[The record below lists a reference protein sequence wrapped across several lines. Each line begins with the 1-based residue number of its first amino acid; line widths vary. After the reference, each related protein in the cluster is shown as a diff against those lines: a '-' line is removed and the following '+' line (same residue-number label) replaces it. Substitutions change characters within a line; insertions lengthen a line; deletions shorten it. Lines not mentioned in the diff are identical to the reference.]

1 MVGRTYRYFEGLTLY
16 PFGYGLSYT
25 TFTYSEL
32 RTPDTLTP
40 GEDLVLQVTVTNTGE
55 VTADEVSVTR
65 SFVLT
70 GERAEGFLRVY
81 NFKSS
86 VRNQGNFRND
96 EDKDD
101 GDGDNYDD

>member
-1 MVGRTYRYFEGLTLY
+1 MVNYSMVGRTYRYFEGLTLY

-70 GERAEGFLRVY
+70 GELLRR
-81 NFKSS
+81 FS
-86 VRNQGNFRND
+86 
-96 EDKDD
+96 
-101 GDGDNYDD
+101 